1 MTFTNP
7 LANANFYVSVTFTSD
22 TAFGSHM
29 DVYTFVTSKSVN
41 GFTIVLNSSA
51 GNATA
56 APAGTTVDWLALPL
70 P

>member
-1 MTFTNP
+1 
-7 LANANFYVSVTFTSD
+7 
-22 TAFGSHM
+22 M
-29 DVYTFVTSKSVN
+29 DVYTFVTSKTVN

-51 GNATA
+51 GNASA

>member
-7 LANANFYVSVTFTSD
+7 LANTSYYVSITFTSD
-22 TAFGSHM
+22 TNFGPHM
-29 DVYTFVTSKSVN
+29 DVYTFVASKTVN
-41 GFTIVLNSSA
+41 GFTIVLNTSA